1 MIKLDHKKEDEKMP
15 EWNAKQYTKFIK
27 ERTQPAIDLAN
38 RINIAN
44 PQEIIDI
51 GCGPANSTRVLHK
64 KFPKAHITGADNSE
78 NMLKQAKDS
87 NPELDF
93 ILFDASRDFPRLE
106 NKFDVVFSNACIQW
120 VPNHKKLIS
129 DMMSIL
135 KDGGM
140 LAVQTPMNYKEP
152 IHIII
157 SELTESKK
165 WKDKFANPRIFY
177 NLTQGEYFDLLS
189 EVSSDFSI
197 WETVYCHRMASHT
210 SIMEWYKGTGLRP
223 YLAALNEHDALE
235 FEHDVYKEIEK
246 AYPVQANG
254 EIIFRFPR
262 FFFTAVK

>member
-1 MIKLDHKKEDEKMP
+1 MP
-15 EWNAKQYTKFIK
+15 EWNAKQYAKFLK

-38 RINIAN
+38 RINLSN
-44 PQEIIDI
+44 PSEILDI
-51 GCGPANSTRVLHK
+51 GCGPGNSTRVLYD

-78 NMLKQAKDS
+78 NMLEQAKVN

-93 ILFDASRDFPRLE
+93 ILFDANTDFPRLGQ
-106 NKFDVVFSNACIQW
+106 KFDVVFSNACIQW
-120 VPNHKKLIS
+120 IPNHKELIPK
-129 DMMSIL
+129 MMSIL
-135 KDGGM
+135 KDGGI

-157 SELTESKK
+157 SELVMSEK
-165 WKDKFANPRIFY
+165 WKDKFAKPRIFY

-189 EVSSDFSI
+189 DISSDFSI
-197 WETVYCHRMASHT
+197 WETVYCHRMASHN

-223 YLAALNEHDALE
+223 YLVALNESDAKE
-235 FEHDVYKEIEK
+235 FENDVYSEIVK
-246 AYPVQANG
+246 AYPIQKNG

>member
-1 MIKLDHKKEDEKMP
+1 MP

-38 RINIAN
+38 RINISD
-44 PQEIIDI
+44 PQDIIDI
-51 GCGPANSTRVLHK
+51 GCGPANSTRVLYE
-64 KFPKAHITGADNSE
+64 KFPEAHITGADNSK
-78 NMLKQAKDS
+78 NMLEQAKS
-87 NPELDF
+87 KYPELDF
-93 ILFDASRDFPRLE
+93 IFFDANSDFSKLKS
-106 NKFDVVFSNACIQW
+106 KFDVVFSNACIQW
-120 VPNHKKLIS
+120 IPNHKKLIKN
-129 DMMSIL
+129 MMSIL
-135 KDGGM
+135 KGGGM

-157 SELTESKK
+157 SELISSKK
-165 WKDKFANPRIFY
+165 WRDKFTNPRVFY

-197 WETVYCHRMASHT
+197 WETVYCHRMASHN

-223 YLAALNEHDALE
+223 YLEVLNASEAMD
-235 FEHDVYKEIEK
+235 FEKDVYNEVEK
-246 AYPVQANG
+246 AYPQQLNG

>member
-1 MIKLDHKKEDEKMP
+1 MP

-38 RINIAN
+38 RINLSSPN
-44 PQEIIDI
+44 EIIDI
-51 GCGPANSTRVLHK
+51 GCGPGNSTRVLYE

-78 NMLKQAKDS
+78 NMLKQARDN
-87 NPELDF
+87 NPNLDF
-93 ILFDASRDFPRLE
+93 KLFDANTDFPLLKQ
-106 NKFDVVFSNACIQW
+106 KFDVVFSNACIQW
-120 VPNHKKLIS
+120 LPNHKELIPK
-129 DMMSIL
+129 MMSVL
-135 KDGGM
+135 KDGGI

-157 SELTESKK
+157 SELVKGAK
-165 WKDKFANPRIFY
+165 WKDKFAKPRIFY

-189 EVSSDFSI
+189 DISSDFSI
-197 WETVYCHRMASHT
+197 WETVYCHRMASHE

-223 YLAALNEHDALE
+223 YLEALSEQDAKE
-235 FEHDVYKEIEK
+235 FENDVFAEVKK
-246 AYPVQANG
+246 AYPIQANG